1 MNQLANPSVSGR
13 HFLWSVPSRGTQN
26 SMRENKVRLV
36 WPRVI
41 ILVMLEDLSGLTEV
55 QTGCQEKVL
64 H

>member
-26 SMRENKVRLV
+26 WVRENEVRLV

-41 ILVMLEDLSGLTEV
+41 ILAMLDDLSGLIEV
-55 QTGCQEKVL
+55 QTGC
-64 H
+64 